1 MGVPGPPLLRM
12 RALAGTRVGWDELH
26 SDYNLLTGPFA
37 FPLFFGRPHNL
48 RHRQN
53 PFPAE
58 RSSNFYT
65 AAALQHRTQLAEPK
79 LETTQMSDTAA
90 APAPAVPKSSGLAPG
105 GRGGKSSKNA
115 KLAGRAGKGASR
127 SVRAGLQMPVGRIA
141 RQLKKGRY
149 AQRTGAGAA
158 VYLAAVLEYL
168 VAEIL
173 ELAGNA
179 AKDNKKQRIVPR
191 HIMLAIR
198 NDDELNKLLYEVTIA
213 AAGVT
218 PFIQKDLLPAKSAE
232 SGGKRKAGGD
242 DQF

>member
-1 MGVPGPPLLRM
+1 
-12 RALAGTRVGWDELH
+12 
-26 SDYNLLTGPFA
+26 
-37 FPLFFGRPHNL
+37 
-48 RHRQN
+48 
-53 PFPAE
+53 
-58 RSSNFYT
+58 
-65 AAALQHRTQLAEPK
+65 
-79 LETTQMSDTAA
+79 MSDSSV
-90 APAPAVPKSSGLAPG
+90 APAPVPATASKSAGLAPG
-105 GRGGKSSKNA
+105 GRGGKKSKNTN
-115 KLAGRAGKGASR
+115 LAGRMGKGGSR

-149 AQRTGAGAA
+149 AQRTGAGAS

-198 NDDELNKLLYEVTIA
+198 NDDELNKLLYDVTIA

-232 SGGKRKAGGD
+232 SGGKRKADGD
-242 DQF
+242 EL